1 MKRLVSSLGA
11 LAVVAVLT
19 PAAVSAQMG
28 NTPNGY
34 EVTVQGTVVDLD
46 CKFRNGLSGQ
56 GHRMC
61 AQVCADA
68 GLPLAILGDDGKL
81 YMIVGGG
88 MPGDPVAK
96 HNAQLKDFAEQHVVV
111 HGKSYEAGGAFA
123 LTIES
128 IEPS

>member
-1 MKRLVSSLGA
+1 MKRLISSLGA
-11 LAVVAVLT
+11 LAMVAVLT
-19 PAAVSAQMG
+19 PAAASAQMSYMPKG
-28 NTPNGY
+28 E

-46 CKFRNGLSGQ
+46 CKFRNGQSGQ

-68 GLPLAILGDDGKL
+68 GLPLAVLGDDGKL

-96 HNAQLKDFAEQHVVV
+96 HNAQLKDFAEQQVVV
-111 HGKSYEAGGAFA
+111 RGMSYQAGGAFA

-128 IEPS
+128 IERS

>member
-1 MKRLVSSLGA
+1 M
-11 LAVVAVLT
+11 VAVLT
-19 PAAVSAQMG
+19 PAAANAQMG
-28 NTPNGY
+28 DMPEGK

-46 CKFRNGLSGQ
+46 CKFRNGQSGE

-68 GLPLAILGDDGKL
+68 GLPLAVLGDDGKL
-81 YMIVGGG
+81 YLIVGGG
-88 MPGDPVAK
+88 MPGNPVAK

-111 HGKSYEAGGAFA
+111 HGKSYQAGGAFA

-128 IEPS
+128 IERS